1 MFDHNLNIKQLNSK
15 LASYKKYKPFFLALE
30 KWYTSDIKN
39 IWYIQN
45 DLRANVFGVNYR
57 HQNSF

>member
-1 MFDHNLNIKQLNSK
+1 MSDHNLNIKQLNSK
-15 LASYKKYKPFFLALE
+15 LASYKKYKPFIALE
-30 KWYTSDIKN
+30 KWSTSDIKN
-39 IWYIQN
+39 IWFIQN